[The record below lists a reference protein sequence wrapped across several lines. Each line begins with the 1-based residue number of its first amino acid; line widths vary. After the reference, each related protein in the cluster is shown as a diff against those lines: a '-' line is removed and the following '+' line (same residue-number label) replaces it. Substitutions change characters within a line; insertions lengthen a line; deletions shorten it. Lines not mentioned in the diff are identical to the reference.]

1 MPSLSR
7 LTRTLTPFVLLI
19 ASASAAWPEDS
30 PATSPTAPTTDDL
43 VAAIMFGTPDDVARA
58 AGWMRAL
65 SQERVEDVLMRL
77 RRATQPSVV
86 TQALGRVTGTV
97 SGFAGR
103 EAQRVE
109 LRRTRLDAA
118 AAFRGLLSGSPPLES
133 SVDAGGKYSISAVP
147 PGQYE
152 VVLVRG
158 TTAFAFADVVISRDE
173 VVSAN
178 LALDRTAVEVN
189 VAGGGGGGGGGSEH
203 PRVVLIGVS
212 PGSSDGRF
220 IAEPR
225 LGDRVV
231 ASGLPSGLWE
241 WTGTLDLVTS
251 NTVRHELLRDHRGAV
266 ELEFP
271 EYGWIEVR
279 LKGPVVAAAETVVIA
294 SSDGA
299 RNLIRQS
306 TRDGRCRV
314 AAPPGSWT
322 VRRGSHG
329 ASVIVVVRGASSVQ
343 VEL

>member
-1 MPSLSR
+1 MLSLSR
-7 LTRTLTPFVLLI
+7 LTLTLTSLVFLI

-30 PATSPTAPTTDDL
+30 PATPPSAPTTDDL
-43 VAAIMFGTPDDVARA
+43 VAAIMFGTPEDVARA

-77 RRATQPSVV
+77 RRATQTSAV

-97 SGFAGR
+97 SGSTGGDG
-103 EAQRVE
+103 QRVE

-118 AAFRGLLSGSPPLES
+118 AAFRGLLSGSRPLES
-133 SVDAGGKYSISAVP
+133 PVDTGGKYSISAVP

-158 TTAFAFADVVISRDE
+158 TTALAFADVVISRDE

-189 VAGGGGGGGGGSEH
+189 VAGGAGGGSEH

-212 PGSSDGRF
+212 PGSSVGRF

-225 LGDRVV
+225 IGEQVV
-231 ASGLPSGLWE
+231 VSGLSSGLWE
-241 WTGTLDLVTS
+241 WTGNLDLVTS
-251 NTVRHELLRDHRGAV
+251 NTVRHELLRDQRGAV

-279 LKGPVVAAAETVVIA
+279 LKGPVVAATETVVIA

-329 ASVIVVVRGASSVQ
+329 ASVAVVVRSASSVQ
-343 VEL
+343 VDL